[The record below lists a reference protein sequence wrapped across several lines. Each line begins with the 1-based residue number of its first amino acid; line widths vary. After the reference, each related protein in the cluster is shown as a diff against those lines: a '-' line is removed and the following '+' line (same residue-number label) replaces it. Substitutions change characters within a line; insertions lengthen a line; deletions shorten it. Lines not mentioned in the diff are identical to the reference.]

1 MRTLIRVSRIAVI
14 VVGTIAA
21 ASLGVSGQLLYSS
34 GQNVVPVFEGW
45 ERNTDGTFNMLFGYF
60 NRNRDEIVDV
70 PIGPDNKIEP
80 GPGDRGQPTH
90 FFPSRNRYWFRVPV
104 AADFGSKELV
114 WTLTAHGKTE
124 RAYATLNPNYAI
136 DRSVEQLDTAGINLW
151 WAEEGVNKPPTV
163 RMDGESRRQVKVGE
177 PLPLAAIVA
186 DDGVPPAP
194 KVAER
199 RGRYAW
205 YGLRVA
211 WFIDRG
217 AGRVTFA
224 PVQFKVY
231 PDSAGNSPWT
241 PGWTAPPVP
250 PDHKYPVTVTF
261 QDQGAY
267 VVRVMA
273 HDGGLATT
281 ADVQVSV
288 Q

>member
-1 MRTLIRVSRIAVI
+1 MTTLIRVSRIAVI
-14 VVGTIAA
+14 VVGIMA
-21 ASLGVSGQLLYSS
+21 ASLSVSGQLLYSS

-90 FFPSRNRYWFRVPV
+90 YFPSRNRYWFRVPV

-136 DRSVEQLDTAGINLW
+136 DPSVEQLDTAGINLW

-163 RMDGESRRQVKVGE
+163 RVDGESRRRVKVGE

-186 DDGVPPAP
+186 DDGVPPSP

-231 PDSAGNSPWT
+231 PDPAGNSPWT

-261 QDQGAY
+261 QDQGEY